1 MKKNDNKLAKFT
13 AIVLLIT
20 LVASMLVAGTYAR
33 YTTTASGTDKARV
46 AHWKI
51 NATNNVSNL
60 FADSYS
66 NVAAGNS
73 DLSIIAPGTSGS
85 FDFNIGGSVETA
97 YTLKV
102 TTTGSKDEVN
112 GAVSGYNPI
121 KYSFKKSGD
130 TQTSENLT
138 FAQLLEKI
146 EEIGDGQTVKQP
158 ETLEDSTY
166 TIGWKWAF
174 DGDDAKD
181 TELGNLVTSGE
192 KTVSLSVNI
201 VATQVG
207 Q

>member
-1 MKKNDNKLAKFT
+1 MKKNDNKLAKLT

-20 LVASMLVAGTYAR
+20 LVALVLVSGTYAR

-60 FADSYS
+60 FADSYN
-66 NVAAGNS
+66 NVKAGSS

-85 FDFNIGGSVETA
+85 FDFTIDGSVETS

-102 TTTGSKDEVN
+102 DTTGSKDEVN
-112 GAVSGYNPI
+112 EAVSGYSPI
-121 KYSFKKSGD
+121 KYSFQKNGEAAD
-130 TQTSENLT
+130 ENLT
-138 FAQLLEKI
+138 FSQLLGKI
-146 EEIGDGQTVKQP
+146 EEIGDGQTIHLAGD
-158 ETLEDSTY
+158 LENNTY
-166 TIGWKWAF
+166 TIGWKWVF
-174 DGDDAKD
+174 DEDDAKD
-181 TELGNLVTSGE
+181 TELGNLVTTGE
-192 KTVSLSVNI
+192 KTISLTVNI